1 MTTGR
6 SPSVRIYRRASA
18 RFAPLREALARDD
31 FRAVTPP
38 DPFGEWECVDGS
50 GTRVR
55 CAGSIV
61 LVEARDDGAAKGF
74 DARFRLAF
82 PSEGDLPDGGAPP
95 EIVRWIAGSD
105 ESGKGERLQALAV
118 AAVALPIELED
129 EAVVRGVRDS
139 KVCTQAE
146 ISELARW
153 IAAHCP
159 HAVETVEREGRDE
172 ALKSHGGNETRL
184 LAAMHA
190 RVLGRVHAVRG
201 FAIARVDRFAPNRP
215 VAAIL
220 AGSLKDVIVD
230 ECARGERHVACAAAS
245 IMARAAVLGC
255 RA

>member
-6 SPSVRIYRRASA
+6 SASVRIYRRASA
-18 RFAPLREALARDD
+18 RFVPLREALARGD

-38 DPFGEWECVDGS
+38 DPFGEWECVDGA

-61 LVEARDDGAAKGF
+61 LVEARDDEAATAF
-74 DARFRLAF
+74 DAQFRMAF
-82 PSEGDLPDGGAPP
+82 PSEGDVPDGGAPP
-95 EIVRWIAGSD
+95 ELVTWIAGSD
-105 ESGKGERLQALAV
+105 ESGKGDRSQALAV
-118 AAVALPIELED
+118 AAVAVPVELED
-129 EAVVRGVRDS
+129 EALVRGVRDS
-139 KVCTQAE
+139 KVCTRAE
-146 ISELARW
+146 IAELARW
-153 IAAHCP
+153 IVARCP
-159 HAVETVEREGRDE
+159 HAVETVERDRRDE

-190 RVLGRVHAVRG
+190 RVLVRVHGASSFTV
-201 FAIARVDRFAPNRP
+201 ARVDRFAPNRP

-220 AGSLKDVIVD
+220 AGSLQDVIVD

-245 IMARAAVLGC
+245 IVARAAVIGF

>member
-18 RFAPLREALARDD
+18 RFAALREALARDD

-38 DPFGEWECVDGS
+38 DPFGQWECVDGV

-61 LVEARDDGAAKGF
+61 LVEALDDEAATGF
-74 DARFRLAF
+74 DAQFRMAF
-82 PSEGDLPDGGAPP
+82 PSEGDVPDGGAPP
-95 EIVRWIAGSD
+95 ERVTWIAGSD
-105 ESGKGERLQALAV
+105 ESGKGDRSQALAV
-118 AAVALPIELED
+118 AAVAVPVELED
-129 EAVVRGVRDS
+129 EALVRGVRDS

-146 ISELARW
+146 IAEFAGW
-153 IAAHCP
+153 IAACCP
-159 HAVETVEREGRDE
+159 HAVEMVGCEGRDE

-190 RVLGRVHAVRG
+190 RVLGSVYGECAFG
-201 FAIARVDRFAPNRP
+201 LARVDRFAPNRP

-245 IMARAAVLGC
+245 ILARAAVLGC